1 MNDEIFSLKVMKQI
15 NSNFC
20 FEVDD
25 ECSML
30 FKIIMMLFLKKFV
43 TFISQ
48 DQNGNNTNPGTIFI
62 QSRSPIYEENTCS
75 NRRYQFDRFRRKP
88 LYIAKLVSFGDKI
101 LIRELYLRYNG
112 SHINKVNM
120 NFVVVTFAVVLLA
133 IVESHAIR

>member
-75 NRRYQFDRFRRKP
+75 NRRYQFDRFRPKP

-101 LIRELYLRYNG
+101 LIRELYLR
-112 SHINKVNM
+112 
-120 NFVVVTFAVVLLA
+120 
-133 IVESHAIR
+133 